1 MNSIAAIC
9 LVIVTLGAM
18 LLGVRWAQQR
28 LALEAELSRKFVHV
42 GMGLVC
48 LTFPWLFQNVWPVW
62 TLAGLAV
69 LALGLVRVQPELKAR
84 FGRVL
89 GGVARESWGE
99 LIFPP
104 AVAFVFA
111 LAHGNAL
118 WFCLPVAILTLADA
132 TAALI
137 GRKYG
142 YDRYETDDGWKSVEG
157 SVAFFSVTFLATCAA
172 LRWSTNS
179 GWGQILLL
187 AVVMGLILMLME
199 AIAWRGLDNLFVPL
213 VSYVCLVRL
222 VNLPV
227 GALVLRLVVLVLVV
241 VSLAFWRRATR
252 LTQSAIIGAG
262 LVLYVTWAVGG
273 WQWLIA
279 PLATGATYTL
289 LCLRP
294 VWTPQRHTVHA
305 IACICGLGLFWLCL
319 AQVLGTVNTVYA
331 YGVGYGANLAM
342 IALAAF
348 AQRRPRRRLPL
359 ALLRAVALAF
369 VTVAVPYLIVWWR
382 NAHAIPLAGWGLAL
396 VIAATMTFACWQ
408 PALHACPADTAR
420 WMRQGL
426 IATLASAIAFAVIS
440 RIEPWSTVFE

>member
-1 MNSIAAIC
+1 MNSIVAIS

-28 LALEAELSRKFVHV
+28 LALEAELSRKLVHI

-48 LTFPWLFQNVWPVW
+48 LTFPWLFQEVWPVW

-69 LALGLVRVQPELKAR
+69 LALGLVRAQPELKAR

-99 LIFPP
+99 LIFPL

-157 SVAFFSVTFLATCAA
+157 SAAFFGVAFGATCVA
-172 LRWSTNS
+172 LRWGTNS

-222 VNLPV
+222 VNLPA

-252 LTQSAIIGAG
+252 LTQSAIIGTG
-262 LVLYVTWAVGG
+262 LVLYVT
-273 WQWLIA
+273 
-279 PLATGATYTL
+279 
-289 LCLRP
+289 
-294 VWTPQRHTVHA
+294 
-305 IACICGLGLFWLCL
+305 
-319 AQVLGTVNTVYA
+319 
-331 YGVGYGANLAM
+331 
-342 IALAAF
+342 
-348 AQRRPRRRLPL
+348 
-359 ALLRAVALAF
+359 
-369 VTVAVPYLIVWWR
+369 
-382 NAHAIPLAGWGLAL
+382 
-396 VIAATMTFACWQ
+396 
-408 PALHACPADTAR
+408 
-420 WMRQGL
+420 
-426 IATLASAIAFAVIS
+426 
-440 RIEPWSTVFE
+440 